1 MVPRSLQGFRS
12 RFCLPGGG
20 SSSRLAIRR
29 ACKRREPPFPPLFHL
44 ARRSA
49 ASEPPLSQSR
59 RAPARPV
66 VPPAGC
72 RVQVVI
78 LSAGR
83 RPESKDIARRKR
95 ETSHLARVRVPP
107 RRAPDFFS
115 AEIRHQGSSF
125 LVIAGGNRSQSGFSA
140 LSCKFF
146 DFVAC
151 LNRTRVL
158 PTWSFLLG
166 DTSRRSACL
175 SAIREMPGRLCR
187 VVPRSQKTCTTTP
200 VRR

>member
-49 ASEPPLSQSR
+49 ASEPPPLRPAR

-66 VPPAGC
+66 GPPAGW

-78 LSAGR
+78 RSAGR
-83 RPESKDIARRKR
+83 RPESKD
-95 ETSHLARVRVPP
+95 
-107 RRAPDFFS
+107 
-115 AEIRHQGSSF
+115 
-125 LVIAGGNRSQSGFSA
+125 
-140 LSCKFF
+140 
-146 DFVAC
+146 
-151 LNRTRVL
+151 
-158 PTWSFLLG
+158 
-166 DTSRRSACL
+166 
-175 SAIREMPGRLCR
+175 
-187 VVPRSQKTCTTTP
+187 P
-200 VRR
+200 VRRQPEGFPAGASCASPLQGFCHRKGPKTIKSPTYAHFCHTYSRVSRAFAGPSLATRDEGVEKRLFRGLHGFLSVRSGESRLPAMCA

>member
-29 ACKRREPPFPPLFHL
+29 ACKRREPPFP
-44 ARRSA
+44 SA
-49 ASEPPLSQSR
+49 FSFGAKKRCERAPPLSQSR

-83 RPESKDIARRKR
+83 RPESKD
-95 ETSHLARVRVPP
+95 
-107 RRAPDFFS
+107 
-115 AEIRHQGSSF
+115 
-125 LVIAGGNRSQSGFSA
+125 
-140 LSCKFF
+140 
-146 DFVAC
+146 
-151 LNRTRVL
+151 
-158 PTWSFLLG
+158 
-166 DTSRRSACL
+166 
-175 SAIREMPGRLCR
+175 
-187 VVPRSQKTCTTTP
+187 P
-200 VRR
+200 VRRQPEGFPAGASCASPLQGFCHRKGPKTTKPPTYAHFCHTYSRVSRAFAGPSLATRDEGVEKRLFRGLHGFLSVRSGESRLPAMCA